1 MLEAAPPQFPK
12 NLGSLDVLA
21 QVHYNIWA
29 EAHSMITSLLDGKPV
44 PGLLVDLAMA
54 PDADPHALVAVVT
67 SSRSE
72 AVLDILAE
80 RGLADDVRSK
90 LEKFRLAHP
99 NNAEA
104 SGVAS
109 GIQALL
115 AQRAHA
121 NTRRTRGN

>member
-1 MLEAAPPQFPK
+1 MRRIIFVLLA
-12 NLGSLDVLA
+12 LGIILA
-21 QVHYNIWA
+21 YFRW
-29 EAHSMITSLLDGKPV
+29 
-44 PGLLVDLAMA
+44 
-54 PDADPHALVAVVT
+54 PDRTRVAVVT

-99 NNAEA
+99 NHAEA